1 MDTASS
7 ATEITVEDYLATRAN
22 STPTDDA
29 SPVAESSE
37 LESRDPSQIP
47 VSTSSIATTV
57 TYSNSFT
64 VVTSTI
70 SYETVTTKQGASEA
84 VTEVT
89 QSKWAEEGDSP
100 AGNPQGEPV
109 STDFELKE
117 EPNGVNHITVGTTGL
132 VVDSSQGFV
141 AKDGANSTTDFD
153 SSGLQV
159 TNIDTLIEET
169 VSPTDVKVDVSV
181 DDSYE
186 VNGVMVT
193 KI

>member
-7 ATEITVEDYLATRAN
+7 VTEITVEDYLATRAN

-29 SPVAESSE
+29 MPVAESSE
-37 LESRDPSQIP
+37 LESRDPSQ
-47 VSTSSIATTV
+47 VTSSIATTV

-89 QSKWAEEGDSP
+89 QSKWAEERDSP